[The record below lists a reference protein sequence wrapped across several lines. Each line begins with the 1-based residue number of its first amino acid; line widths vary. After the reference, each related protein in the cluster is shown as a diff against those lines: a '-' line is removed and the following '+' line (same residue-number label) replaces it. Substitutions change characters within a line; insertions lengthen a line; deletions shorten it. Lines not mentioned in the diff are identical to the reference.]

1 MGLARDA
8 ILWAAD
14 NPTLRAT
21 LPRYGFV
28 RRTVRRFMPGETL
41 DAALDAAAVLG
52 LPTTFT
58 RLGENVTEI
67 AEADAVADHY
77 EDAFRRIAERGLDTE
92 ISVKLTQL
100 GLDLDVERTVAH
112 VRRLAAGAERAGN
125 RLFLDM
131 ESSPY
136 VDRTLD
142 VARRVRAEGAPIG
155 VCLQAYLRR
164 TVGDVGSLLP
174 TGMAIRFV
182 KGAYKEDPAL
192 LVGGKREI
200 DAAYHALAM
209 TVLRATDDPSRLALG
224 THDVDL
230 IRRIDAD
237 IAWRDRSRQAYEVQM
252 LYGIRVADQHG
263 LAREGFRVRPLIA
276 YGEHW
281 YPWFMRRLAE
291 RPANVLMAV
300 RNLLAR

>member
-41 DAALDAAAVLG
+41 DAALDAARDLG

-58 RLGENVTEI
+58 RLGENVT
-67 AEADAVADHY
+67 AMVEADAVAEHY
-77 EDAFRRIAERGLDTE
+77 EDAFRRISERGLDTE

-100 GLDLDVERTVAH
+100 GLDIDLERTVVH
-112 VRRLAAGAERAGN
+112 VRRLAACAERAGN

-155 VCLQAYLRR
+155 ICLQAYLRR
-164 TVGDVGSLLP
+164 TGADVEALLA

-182 KGAYKEDPAL
+182 KGAYREDPAL
-192 LVGGKREI
+192 LVGGPREV
-200 DAAYHALAM
+200 DEAYRALAL
-209 TVLRATDDPSRLALG
+209 TVLRATGDPSRLALG
-224 THDVDL
+224 THDVAL
-230 IRRIDAD
+230 VRRIDAD
-237 IAWRDRSRQAYEVQM
+237 LASLGRTRRDLEVQM
-252 LYGIRVADQHG
+252 LYGIRVDDQHG

-300 RNLLAR
+300 RNLVG